1 MEEKRGLKKLKS
13 RIENKELVCLKTD
26 KSGKLTLM
34 KREEYSKIG
43 KDCVDRE
50 IGREEIKSIERR
62 VNEHTRIW
70 AKILNAG
77 EDHGHHSRITNSK
90 IVNSEVTANKYYMF
104 KDHKRDGGYRPV
116 VSGCTSNTLGLS
128 NMLSDVVESL
138 CQSMREPF
146 EIISSEDLLARIEGF
161 NREIAA
167 KLEIEP
173 SYDWRNKYLLLGTDV
188 KALFPSLSA
197 KRTGRAVR
205 EQAEKSLIEWEE
217 IDQKWLT

>member
-1 MEEKRGLKKLKS
+1 
-13 RIENKELVCLKTD
+13 
-26 KSGKLTLM
+26 
-34 KREEYSKIG
+34 
-43 KDCVDRE
+43 
-50 IGREEIKSIERR
+50 
-62 VNEHTRIW
+62 
-70 AKILNAG
+70 
-77 EDHGHHSRITNSK
+77 
-90 IVNSEVTANKYYMF
+90 
-104 KDHKRDGGYRPV
+104 
-116 VSGCTSNTLGLS
+116 
-128 NMLSDVVESL
+128 MLSDVVESL
-138 CQSMREPF
+138 CQSVREPF

-217 IDQKWLT
+217 IDQKWLTLYIHLNEKLCSNLEEIKYLLPWRREGRRGPEAGHGSEECKQRYLKDDPNSN

>member
-1 MEEKRGLKKLKS
+1 
-13 RIENKELVCLKTD
+13 
-26 KSGKLTLM
+26 
-34 KREEYSKIG
+34 
-43 KDCVDRE
+43 
-50 IGREEIKSIERR
+50 
-62 VNEHTRIW
+62 
-70 AKILNAG
+70 
-77 EDHGHHSRITNSK
+77 
-90 IVNSEVTANKYYMF
+90 MF

-138 CQSMREPF
+138 CQSVREPF

-205 EQAEKSLIEWEE
+205 EQAEKNL
-217 IDQKWLT
+217 